1 MPSSAILR
9 GQRPTFRSPSLR
21 LLAAVEQTPSS
32 ANLRQFRAIVR
43 MAPSSPSTGF
53 RRKATMYVPHSSSPL
68 STRRQS
74 LTQSHQIF
82 EGYYA
87 PPFYT
92 DLYNFL
98 DGAQNDIFEDSYPNG
113 IPNPSPQQTLVPT
126 PIFDSLFTFATDVPM
141 LSVSVGSVSSS
152 ISVSSTVS
160 RRPRLSEPRSE
171 KAWRQLTRKL
181 LEKMKV
187 TR

>member
-9 GQRPTFRSPSLR
+9 GQRPTSRSPSLR
-21 LLAAVEQTPSS
+21 LLAVVVQTPSS
-32 ANLRQFRAIVR
+32 ANPRQFRAIVR

-53 RRKATMYVPHSSSPL
+53 RRRATMYVPHSPSPP

-74 LTQSHQIF
+74 LTRSPQIF

-92 DLYNFL
+92 NLYNFL

-126 PIFDSLFTFATDVPM
+126 PMFDSLFAPATDVPM
-141 LSVSVGSVSSS
+141 LSVSVGYTSSS

-171 KAWRQLTRKL
+171 KAWRQLARKL
-181 LEKMKV
+181 LEKMKG